1 MLVNTKDYSGFNR
14 QQSASRM
21 ISPFQV
27 KPSLLYG
34 NQSIYEKIYHRLVIL
49 YQEKTGMERLLIDWS
64 NSTVREGNSTPESKR
79 KIGAI
84 PQTIAKNTVCK
95 KFKVSISDRI
105 ECPLLGVLIDFY
117 RIK

>member
-1 MLVNTKDYSGFNR
+1 M
-14 QQSASRM
+14 
-21 ISPFQV
+21 

-34 NQSIYEKIYHRLVIL
+34 NQSIYEKIYHRLVTL

-64 NSTVREGNSTPESKR
+64 NSTVREGASTPESKR

-95 KFKVSISDRI
+95 KFKVSIPDQI
-105 ECPLLGVLIDFY
+105 GYPLLAVLIDFY